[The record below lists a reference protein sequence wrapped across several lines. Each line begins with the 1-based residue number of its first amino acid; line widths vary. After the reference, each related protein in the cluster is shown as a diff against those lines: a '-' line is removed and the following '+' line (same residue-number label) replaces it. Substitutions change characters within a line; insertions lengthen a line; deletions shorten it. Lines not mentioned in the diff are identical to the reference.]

1 MPVRVAV
8 RSKYGAKPVTIDG
21 IRFASGREARRYA
34 ELKILERVG
43 QIWDLTLQAEFPLHV
58 RYGGPWPDR
67 AALDPRYRRPV
78 LPAEQRIGV
87 YRADFVYRTA
97 EGTIV
102 EDAKG
107 VRTALYRWKKKH
119 VEIEYDVRIVEV

>member
-1 MPVRVAV
+1 MPVSVAAA
-8 RSKYGAKPVTIDG
+8 RSKYGARPVTIDG

-43 QIWDLTLQAEFPLHV
+43 QIWDLTLQAEFVLHV
-58 RYGGPWPDR
+58 RADV
-67 AALDPRYRRPV
+67 AQ
-78 LPAEQRIGV
+78 QRIGV

-97 EGTIV
+97 EGTVV

-107 VRTALYRWKKKH
+107 VRTALYKWKKKH
-119 VEIEYDVRIVEV
+119 TELEYGVRIVEV